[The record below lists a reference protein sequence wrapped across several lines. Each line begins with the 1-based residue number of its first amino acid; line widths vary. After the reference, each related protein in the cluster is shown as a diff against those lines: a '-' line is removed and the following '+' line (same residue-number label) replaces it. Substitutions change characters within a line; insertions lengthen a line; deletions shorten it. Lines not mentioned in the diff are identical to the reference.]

1 MAELKISIHSQNP
14 EPEKIRQVAQAL
26 ADGAVILYP
35 TDTGFSLGCQ
45 LSNKEAIARL
55 RAIRQLPETKALTFL
70 CESLSNIAEFAKVT
84 NHAYRTIRH
93 LVPGPYTFILPASRS
108 VPRFAQDPKRQTA
121 GIRVPKH
128 KLACELLKEFGA
140 PIVSISA
147 RSNND
152 TFSYPEEIL
161 DVLENQVDVVVSS
174 SSYDFAGEST
184 VIDMTTDEFAIVRPG
199 AGMAR
204 ALEFVDV
211 HELA

>member
-1 MAELKISIHSQNP
+1 MAALKISIHSLSP
-14 EPEKIRQVAQAL
+14 EPEKVREVAQAL
-26 ADGAVILYP
+26 SDGAVILYP

-84 NHAYRTIRH
+84 NHAYRAIRH

-128 KLACELLKEFGA
+128 KIACALLKEFGA

-147 RSNND
+147 KSNND

-161 DVLENQVDVVVSS
+161 ELLENQVDVIISS
-174 SSYDFAGEST
+174 DNYNFAGEST
-184 VIDMTTDEFAIVRPG
+184 VIDMTTDEFSIVRAG
-199 AGMAR
+199 AGMDR
-204 ALEFVDV
+204 ALEFTDL
-211 HELA
+211 HEMA